1 MHRRRYRPGPAIL
14 PATLADADLDSVPA
28 DYLHRLAPYCD
39 GRELLFVAEQLTV
52 EHPSRV
58 RPSHRQ
64 RAYRCRRRAM
74 DAGAIPF
81 VPLPSLRLAYRLGR
95 LRLPPGIDPYTPP
108 PPTPGGS

>member
-1 MHRRRYRPGPAIL
+1 MQQRRLSVHFSGL
-14 PATLADADLDSVPA
+14 PDDLQDAELHAVPP

-39 GRELLFVAEQLTV
+39 GRELLFVAEQLSV

-95 LRLPPGIDPYTPP
+95 LRLPPGVDPYTPP